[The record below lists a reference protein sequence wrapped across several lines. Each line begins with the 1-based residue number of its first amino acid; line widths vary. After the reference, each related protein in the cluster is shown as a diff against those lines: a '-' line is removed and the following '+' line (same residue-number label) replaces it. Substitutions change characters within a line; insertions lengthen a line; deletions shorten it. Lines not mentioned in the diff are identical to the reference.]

1 MTARDA
7 VAAGAPAPENP
18 PRRALALHRELD
30 RVWRNDPGLWG
41 QVTSLSHSTLGLR
54 FMGTAFVFFGIGGLL
69 AMLIRSQLATPDGAF
84 LDTALY
90 NQIFTMHG
98 SIMMFLFAIPLLEG
112 LAMYLLPKML
122 GTRDLAFPR
131 LSAFGYWCYLLGGTI
146 LIIALLAGVA
156 PGEGWF
162 MYTPLSGR
170 TYSPGVNADVWL
182 LGVTFVEISAL
193 SAAIE
198 LMVSIL
204 RLRAPGMKLT
214 QMPLFAWYM
223 LGTAAMML
231 AGFPPLIL
239 GSVLLEMERA
249 FGWPFFDP
257 ARGGDP
263 LLWQHLFWL
272 FGHPEVYIIFLP
284 AAGVLSTVI
293 PVLCRTRIVGYGAVV
308 AAILGMVFLSFG
320 LWVHHMFTVGIPHL
334 ALAFFSAA
342 SMLVAVPTAVQIFAW
357 IGTMWRGRPELK
369 MPMWYVLG
377 FFLTFVMGGLT
388 GVMLAVVPFNW
399 QAHDTAFVTAHLH
412 YVLIGG
418 FVFPMMAGVTWWMPM
433 MSGRRRIRGLGE
445 AAFWLVLIGFHGT
458 FFIMHL
464 TGLMGMPRRVPTY
477 PDNPEWVWLNLT
489 SSFFS
494 FVMTIGF
501 ALFLMDIVL
510 QALLGKRSPRNPW
523 RAPTLDW
530 ALAVPPPTYN
540 FASLPGA
547 ALQAAGAIEAMLPLA
562 RGEGFLPGAPRGRRE
577 ILVTSVG
584 TARPEHVAVLPFN
597 SALPFVLALAI
608 CGFVLLM
615 LAGFYE
621 IAVLALIPVVG
632 LIWMWVRRAPAGNDR
647 EEIDVAAGLRLPTR
661 PRSGTTLT
669 LSGLQC
675 LLFADGTFFASL
687 LFGLAYLSLVSP
699 GAPMPAWPPDAR
711 ILAAGAAAVL
721 ALLATGA
728 VCTQRALSRSEA
740 GGRPSASLIAA
751 ATLVFVA
758 LLALVSQAIWQ
769 LPDPTRHAGDAVRA
783 AIIAYVGLHVAVSAV
798 FGAYALDQARR
809 GEPPPCRSGA
819 LRSWRLWHG
828 YTLAVAALG
837 MAGIWAQAAAA

>member
-1 MTARDA
+1 MIPND
-7 VAAGAPAPENP
+7 VAAIPPNP
-18 PRRALALHRELD
+18 PRRALHLHRELD
-30 RVWRNDPGLWG
+30 IVWRNGPGLWG
-41 QVTSLSHSTLGLR
+41 QITSVSHTTLGLR

-69 AMLIRSQLATPDGAF
+69 AMLIRAQLATPQSAF

-98 SIMMFLFAIPLLEG
+98 SIMMFLFAIPMLEG

-131 LSAFGYWCYLLGGTI
+131 LSALGYWCYLLGGSI
-146 LIIALLAGVA
+146 LILALLAGVA
-156 PGEGWF
+156 PGDGWF
-162 MYTPLSGR
+162 MYTPLSGK
-170 TYSPGVNADVWL
+170 TYSPGINADVWL

-193 SAAIE
+193 AAAIE

-214 QMPLFAWYM
+214 QMPLFAWYI

-257 ARGGDP
+257 ERGGDP

-293 PVLCRTRIVGYGAVV
+293 PVLSRTTIVGYGAIV

-369 MPMWYVLG
+369 LPMLYVLG
-377 FFLTFVMGGLT
+377 FFFTFVMGGLT

-418 FVFPMMAGVTWWMPM
+418 FVFPMLAGVTWWMPL

-445 AAFWLVLIGFHGT
+445 SAFWLILIGFHGT
-458 FFIMHL
+458 FFLMHL
-464 TGLMGMPRRVPTY
+464 TGLMGMPRRIPTY
-477 PDNPEWVWLNLT
+477 ADNPEWMLLNLS
-489 SSFFS
+489 SSFFG

-501 ALFLMDIVL
+501 ALFTIDLIL
-510 QALLGKRSPRNPW
+510 QAGFGKRSVRDPW
-523 RAPTLDW
+523 HAPSLDW
-530 ALAVPPPTYN
+530 AMALPPPNYN
-540 FASLPGA
+540 FASLPGVE
-547 ALQAAGAIEAMLPLA
+547 LQKAGAADAMLKLA

-584 TARPEHVAVLPFN
+584 SARPEHVALLPFN
-597 SALPFVLALAI
+597 TALPLVVAFAI
-608 CGFVLLM
+608 CAFVLLM
-615 LAGFYE
+615 LGGFY
-621 IAVLALIPVVG
+621 AVAPVALIPVAG
-632 LIWMWVRRAPAGNDR
+632 LIWAWARRA
-647 EEIDVAAGLRLPTR
+647 VAAVDAAPVEIAPGLLLPVH
-661 PRSGTTLT
+661 PANGATLT
-669 LSGLQC
+669 QSGLVS
-675 LLFADGTFFASL
+675 LLFANGTFFASL
-687 LFGLAYLSLVSP
+687 LFGLAFLTLVSP
-699 GAPMPAWPPDAR
+699 GPPVPAWQADGTVL
-711 ILAAGAAAVL
+711 LAAIAVL
-721 ALLATGA
+721 ALLAAGTLGG
-728 VCTQRALSRSEA
+728 RWALARVEA
-740 GGRPSASLIAA
+740 GQPAGAALIGSVVANLAA
-751 ATLVFVA
+751 LVA
-758 LLALVSQAIWQ
+758 LAALALGV

-783 AIIAYVGLHVAVSAV
+783 ALVAYVGLHIAVAVLFSA
-798 FGAYALDQARR
+798 FALDQARR
-809 GEPPPCRSGA
+809 GELNPAHAGS
-819 LRSWRLWHG
+819 LRNWGLWQR
-828 YTLAVAALG
+828 YTLAAAAL
-837 MAGIWAQAAAA
+837 ATAALWAQELTA

>member
-1 MTARDA
+1 MSSDNATLA
-7 VAAGAPAPENP
+7 VPANP
-18 PRRALALHRELD
+18 ARRALELHRELD

-41 QVTSLSHSTLGLR
+41 QITSVSHTTLGLR
-54 FMGTAFVFFGIGGLL
+54 FMGTAFVFFGIGGVLS
-69 AMLIRSQLATPDGAF
+69 MLIRAQLATPQGAF

-131 LSAFGYWCYLLGGTI
+131 LSALGYWCYLLGGGI
-146 LIIALLAGVA
+146 LIAALLAGVA

-170 TYSPGVNADVWL
+170 AYSPGINADVWL

-204 RLRAPGMKLT
+204 RLRAPGMRLT

-239 GSVLLEMERA
+239 GSVLLEIERA
-249 FGWPFFDP
+249 FDWPFFDP

-293 PVLCRTRIVGYGAVV
+293 PVLSRTRIVGYGAIV

-320 LWVHHMFTVGIPHL
+320 LWVHHMFAVGIPHL

-369 MPMWYVLG
+369 LPMYYVLG

-418 FVFPMMAGVTWWMPM
+418 FVFPMLAGVTWWMPM
-433 MSGRRRIRGLGE
+433 MSGRRGIRGLGE
-445 AAFWLVLIGFHGT
+445 AAFWIILIGFHGT
-458 FFIMHL
+458 FFLMHL
-464 TGLMGMPRRVPTY
+464 TGLMGMPRRIPTY
-477 PDNPEWVWLNLT
+477 ADNPEWMWLNLS
-489 SSFFS
+489 SSFFG

-501 ALFLMDIVL
+501 ALFLTDIVM
-510 QALLGKRSPRNPW
+510 QAGLGKRSVRNPW
-523 RAPTLDW
+523 QAPSLDW
-530 ALAVPPPTYN
+530 AMALPPPNYN
-540 FASLPGA
+540 FASLPGPE
-547 ALQAAGAIEAMLPLA
+547 LQGAGAPAATLPLA
-562 RGEGFLPGAPRGRRE
+562 RGEGLLPGAPRGRRE

-584 TARPEHVAVLPFN
+584 AARPEHVAILPFN
-597 SALPFVLALAI
+597 TGLPLLVALAI
-608 CGFVLLM
+608 CAFVLLL
-615 LAGFYE
+615 LAGLY
-621 IAVLALIPVVG
+621 ALAPLALIPVVG
-632 LIWMWVRRAPAGNDR
+632 LVWMWARRSPLVNTRERVEVAP
-647 EEIDVAAGLRLPTR
+647 GLRLPVR
-661 PRSGTTLT
+661 PEREPTLT
-669 LSGLQC
+669 LSGMHC
-675 LLFADGTFFASL
+675 LLFADGVFFASL
-687 LFGLAYLSLVSP
+687 LFGLAFLSLVSP
-699 GAPMPAWPPDAR
+699 GPALPAWQPAF
-711 ILAAGAAAVL
+711 AVTAVGVAGML
-721 ALLATGA
+721 ALLALGNLLTG
-728 VCTQRALSRSEA
+728 RALSRTEA
-740 GGRPSASLIAA
+740 GRPARACLAGSAGAHL
-751 ATLVFVA
+751 VA
-758 LLALVSQAIWQ
+758 LVIVVVLALGQ

-783 AIIAYVGLHVAVSAV
+783 AIVAYAGLHVAV
-798 FGAYALDQARR
+798 ALLFSLFVLDEARR
-809 GEPPPCRSGA
+809 GAFEPIDA
-819 LRSWRLWHG
+819 LRNGAAWQR
-828 YTLAVAALG
+828 YTLAVAGLSVLA
-837 MAGIWAQAAAA
+837 IWAQGAGA